1 MNTRH
6 LSLCCLLAGLSWSGA
21 ASAAADPSVARPILP
36 APQPAESRLLLT
48 DVQAWQAYRTGVH
61 ANPDALK
68 KLRQAASANLSLKRF
83 SVVDKSAA
91 PPGGTLHDY
100 TSLGPYWWPDPA
112 KPDGLPY
119 IRRDGERNPES
130 LKTDRAAM
138 ESLGLAVSS
147 LIHHAWVDDSAG
159 RRDSEAHARQ
169 AARLLRAWF
178 LEPET
183 RMNPHL
189 RFAQRIPGVSEGRG
203 IGIIDTAML
212 CFLLDEVSLFEHMA
226 DTSAWGDGVWTAG
239 DREGLRQWFSDYL
252 DWLLTSDH
260 GRDECKEHNN
270 HGTWYDAQVATFAV
284 FCGRP
289 EVARRQIDE
298 LARGRIA
305 KQIAPDGSQPHEL
318 ARTLSLTY
326 STFNLLGFAVLARV
340 DARVPQS
347 PADDGSEKAPGALWR
362 WRGENGAGIIPALDW
377 LLPYQLGERP
387 WPHRQ
392 ITPFSIHASAAWFY
406 RLAGQETG
414 NALYADAARKLA
426 REPWSAVS
434 YFGAGMK
441 SK

>member
-1 MNTRH
+1 MNIFR
-6 LSLCCLLAGLSWSGA
+6 LSLCCLLVGSPWSGA
-21 ASAAADPSVARPILP
+21 ALSAADGSAALPGSP
-36 APQPAESRLLLT
+36 APQGADSRLLLT
-48 DVQAWQAYRTGVH
+48 DIRAWQSYRI
-61 ANPDALK
+61 AMRRDPDAVER
-68 KLRQAASANLSLKRF
+68 LRQTAVANLSRKRL

-100 TSLGPYWWPDPA
+100 TSMGPYWWPDPA

-119 IRRDGERNPES
+119 IRRDGLRNPES

-147 LIHHAWVDDSAG
+147 LIHYAWIDDSAG
-159 RRDSEAHARQ
+159 RSGSEAHADQ

-189 RFAQRIPGVSEGRG
+189 RFAQRIPGVSDGRG

-226 DTSAWGDGVWTAG
+226 DTSEWDDKVWTPG
-239 DREGLRQWFSDYL
+239 DRAGLRQWFSDYL

-260 GRDECKEHNN
+260 GRDERKEHNN
-270 HGTWYDAQVATFAV
+270 HGTWYDAQAVTFAV

-298 LARGRIA
+298 FARGRIA
-305 KQIAPDGSQPHEL
+305 AQIAPDGSQPHEL

-340 DARVPQS
+340 SRS
-347 PADDGSEKAPGALWR
+347 LMDDGRENAPGLLWR
-362 WRGENGAGIIPALDW
+362 WRAENGAGILPALDW
-377 LLPYQLGERP
+377 LRPYQLGERP
-387 WPHRQ
+387 WLHRQ
-392 ITPFSIHASAAWFY
+392 ITSFSNHASAAWFY

-414 NALYADAARKLA
+414 NALYAEAARKLA
-426 REPWSAVS
+426 REPWDAVS
-434 YFGAGMK
+434 YFCAGMRPK
-441 SK
+441 